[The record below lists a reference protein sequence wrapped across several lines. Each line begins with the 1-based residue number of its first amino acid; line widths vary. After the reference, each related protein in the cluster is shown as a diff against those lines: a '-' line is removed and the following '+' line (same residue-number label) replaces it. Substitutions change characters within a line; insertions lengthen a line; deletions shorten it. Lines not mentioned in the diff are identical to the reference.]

1 MPTAPPTT
9 DIAALASRLRLGV
22 TRLARKL
29 RREGDTGITPTLL
42 AALSTIERHG
52 PVTAG
57 MLATHE
63 QVEKPTVTRLLAVL
77 EERELIQRT
86 SDPLDGRVTWV
97 QISPSGRKLLQST
110 RRRKDGYLAKRIKH
124 LSARRPG
131 DAGAGG
137 RDPRPAGGGGPMTR
151 VGLAV
156 HRTFHSL
163 HTRNFRLYF
172 IGQVVSVTGTW
183 LNATASAWLVLRL
196 SDSGFA
202 LGFNTA
208 LTFLPILLVGAFGGM
223 LADRYDK
230 RKILILT
237 QAMYATLALTLFAL
251 VVTDVAQLWMVYT
264 LSLAAGL
271 VTALDNPTRQSFYM
285 ELVPEDDLTNAVSLN
300 SAVFMGARIVGASAA
315 ALVITTIGLA
325 NCFLIDAVSYVA
337 VIGALLAMRTKDLHG
352 REARDVTRARQRARR
367 VPLRVDHARAPAS
380 ARPDDDRVH
389 VRVQLGGA
397 AAAAREADVRR
408 RRRHV
413 RRHVGAHGARGVRR
427 RIDHGEPRRARP
439 SAAPDFRRLSIW
451 SIASGAALLLTAVAP
466 TLNLAY
472 VSMIPLGLTVMIVHH
487 QRQLDAA
494 APVAARVPRTR
505 DGALRH
511 GVPGEHADRRRDHR
525 LARPTPGSA
534 CGVRPGRRLRTARG
548 DRRALVEVA
557 ESGERHGS
565 ARMRSRISSFTA

>member
-1 MPTAPPTT
+1 
-9 DIAALASRLRLGV
+9 
-22 TRLARKL
+22 
-29 RREGDTGITPTLL
+29 
-42 AALSTIERHG
+42 
-52 PVTAG
+52 
-57 MLATHE
+57 
-63 QVEKPTVTRLLAVL
+63 
-77 EERELIQRT
+77 
-86 SDPLDGRVTWV
+86 
-97 QISPSGRKLLQST
+97 
-110 RRRKDGYLAKRIKH
+110 
-124 LSARRPG
+124 
-131 DAGAGG
+131 
-137 RDPRPAGGGGPMTR
+137 MTR

-196 SDSGFA
+196 SNSGFA

-237 QAMYATLALTLFAL
+237 QAMYATLALTLFVLAA
-251 VVTDVAQLWMVYT
+251 TDVAQLWMVYT

-352 REARDVTRARQRARR
+352 REARASRERGSVREGFHYVWTTPELRR
-367 VPLRVDHARAPAS
+367 PLVLMTIVFTFAFNWAVLLPLLAKRTFDGDAATFGVMS
-380 ARPDDDRVH
+380 ALTG
-389 VRVQLGGA
+389 LGAFA
-397 AAAAREADVRR
+397 AALIMAN
-408 RRRHV
+408 
-413 RRHVGAHGARGVRR
+413 
-427 RIDHGEPRRARP
+427 RASSP
-439 SAAPDFRRLSIW
+439 AAAPDFRRLSIW
-451 SIASGAALLLTAVAP
+451 SIASGAALLADGARAHARP
-466 TLNLAY
+466 
-472 VSMIPLGLTVMIVHH
+472 GLRLDDPARPDGDDLHH

-511 GVPGEHADRRRDHR
+511 GVPGEHADRRRHHR

-534 CGVRPGRRLRTARG
+534 CGVRPRGRLRVDRG
-548 DRRALVEVA
+548 DRRALVEVPPDDDDA
-557 ESGERHGS
+557 HPHGRARGPAAHRLTVPVRRSRPRPRARCSTCRPVRHG
-565 ARMRSRISSFTA
+565 